1 MIGSLRVA
9 APYIERRRLQDAFD
23 RACARQVAIVC
34 ASSGAGKST
43 AIGSYMRRL
52 GGRKV
57 HYAAAAD
64 TRRLVAFVR
73 GLAEEFRDSLP
84 ALTHGLGAA
93 AANAAQTPRPA
104 TTLAHWFVDH
114 LGECAVTLALDDLH
128 LVDDSP
134 EIIEFIVRAVERSG
148 DGVRWI
154 LGLRSTVA
162 FPIASWLAAEKADL
176 HIDEESLAFTHEE
189 ASALAASM
197 GCGHG
202 DMAQALGTRAGHV
215 GRQVLALAGTMPAHD
230 DDEPDFE
237 RLLEPAAARFVQSLT
252 IEQLTALHALLR
264 LPSLDESLISRV
276 PLGSEVA
283 ALLGEQAP
291 FGLALTDKWHVT
303 RAFTAIADEV
313 SNASADLRAEATNLA
328 IYALEDVG
336 ALTTALRVAAHACAS
351 SAVLD
356 VLERHGFAL
365 ADGGYGDLIDD
376 ALRIVSA
383 PERNKSSVALALEA
397 MRESDLGRHDVADA
411 WFSHAAEI
419 APTPAARARV
429 QYVYAGNLLRRGRL
443 DCIEILEAIVDEP
456 TTPELKASAIAALGA
471 AYGSAGRW
479 HDARRRIDEALL
491 RVDDIV
497 DIATRASVYQSAAYV
512 ALQDHDAQAAERYAG
527 IALSLS
533 DEHGYDRIVVLALIL
548 RFVVASSYRDDITTA
563 LDVLRSLEMYANR
576 LGNAYF
582 RRYALLG
589 LLESHAE
596 RGDRSELERAER
608 ALASEEVEND
618 VQHAEEALFP
628 SRAMRL
634 AWTGDFVGAYR
645 LLASSAERHMDL
657 EQRASRWSEIAV
669 YAAAGDLDDT
679 AIGAIVAARKALR
692 GTTFS
697 LSATL
702 VRARLNLALAAL
714 LLGRLRS
721 AALLLGATEQ
731 AAAGLPRLRKFHALL
746 RAMLDRRRGCA
757 NHEEVLRLLET
768 MTDEGFGGVAGIVE
782 AIPDSRTTC
791 GELAS

>member
-1 MIGSLRVA
+1 MIGSRRVA
-9 APYIERRRLQDAFD
+9 AAYLERPRLEEAFA
-23 RACARQVAIVC
+23 RAGTRQVTIVC
-34 ASSGAGKST
+34 ASGGAGKST
-43 AIGSYMRRL
+43 AIAAYTRRL

-57 HYAAAAD
+57 YYAAAPDAP
-64 TRRLVAFVR
+64 RLVAFVR
-73 GLAEEFRDSLP
+73 GLAEEFRNSLP
-84 ALTHGLGAA
+84 ALGHGLGS
-93 AANAAQTPRPA
+93 AANNAARTPHPA

-114 LGECAVTLALDDLH
+114 LGERAVTLALDDLH
-128 LVDDSP
+128 LVDDCD
-134 EIIEFIVRAVERSG
+134 EVVEFIVRAVERSG

-162 FPIASWLAAEKADL
+162 FPIATWLAAEKADL
-176 HIDEESLAFTHEE
+176 HIDETALTFTHEE
-189 ASALAASM
+189 ATALAASM
-197 GCGHG
+197 GLGQCAAADALRIPVGH
-202 DMAQALGTRAGHV
+202 AG
-215 GRQVLALAGTMPAHD
+215 RLLLALSGKMPAQNND
-230 DDEPDFE
+230 ATFE
-237 RLLEPAAARFVQSLT
+237 RLLEVAAAALLERLT
-252 IEQLTALHALLR
+252 TEQLFALHVILR
-264 LPSLDESLISRV
+264 MPSLDECLVSRI
-276 PLGSEVA
+276 PLGDEVA
-283 ALLGEQAP
+283 SLLHVEAP
-291 FGLALTDKWHVT
+291 FALVLLEKWHVT
-303 RAFTAIADEV
+303 HAFAVIVERH
-313 SNASADLRAEATNLA
+313 SPASHDVRAEATAQA
-328 IYALEDVG
+328 IDALEGVEPP
-336 ALTTALRVAAHACAS
+336 TTALRVAAQARAA

-376 ALRIVSA
+376 ALRVVSA
-383 PERNKSSVALALEA
+383 PQRNKSSVALALEA

-411 WFSHAAEI
+411 WFANAAEI
-419 APTPAARARV
+419 APTSLARAHV
-429 QYVYAGNLLRRGRL
+429 QYVYAGNLLRRGRF
-443 DCIEILEAIVDEP
+443 DCIEILESIVGER
-456 TTPELKASAIAALGA
+456 TTPELEASAIAALGA
-471 AYGSAGRW
+471 AYAAAGRW

-512 ALQDHDAQAAERYAG
+512 ALQDHDAEAAERYAG

-548 RFVVASSYRDDITTA
+548 RYVVASSYKDDIATA
-563 LDVLRSLEMYANR
+563 LGVLRSLETYANR

-645 LLASSAERHMDL
+645 LLASSAERHMGV
-657 EQRASRWSEIAV
+657 EQSASRWSEIAV

-679 AIGAIVAARKALR
+679 AIGAIVATRKALR
-692 GTTFS
+692 SVTFPAS
-697 LSATL
+697 VTL

-721 AALLLGATEQ
+721 AALLLSATEM

-746 RAMLDRRRGCA
+746 RAMLERRRGA
-757 NHEEVLRLLET
+757 SNHEEVLRLLET
-768 MTDEGFGGVAGIVE
+768 MTDEGFGGIAGIVE
-782 AIPDSRTTC
+782 AIPDMRTAC
-791 GELAS
+791 VELAS